1 MAPIPIKSI
10 PRGQRT
16 EDTYRN
22 SSKMCELTLK
32 TVRETG
38 KMGRAPIKISENL
51 HTPKLKINT
60 KDPW

>member
-38 KMGRAPIKISENL
+38 KMGRAPI
-51 HTPKLKINT
+51 
-60 KDPW
+60 